1 MFSLKDF
8 IFRKQQQ
15 VIPVKKSHSIGQ
27 GVVLPSGFLVDGF
40 SQRIITPQRALWYY
54 DIASPLATA
63 VDLINDEFKTLEIAL
78 STNGDVTLDAPILE
92 FLQKPN
98 DDMTIEDFL
107 ETMGIYFLV
116 TNEVYIIAEGANVNR
131 PPTELILVSP
141 EIVDVQR
148 SRTDTFIDK
157 IEVHKHN
164 QAKETFLRDETQFR
178 FFNRDGTA
186 EIWQIKGFNTRH
198 TGRGKSKLSSIQYE
212 LDQYIEASV
221 HNLSLL
227 RKGLKPSG
235 AFSMEDQL
243 PDDQFERLKEQ
254 IDNFYSGS
262 ANAGQSLV
270 LDNGLEFSEMSIN
283 PKDMD
288 FAELKKSVTTAIFN
302 RYKVP
307 LPLVNPDK
315 MTLANMDSAKLNLYD
330 NAVLPFA
337 QRMFAEL
344 TAFLRPR
351 FKLTD
356 KQTIVPFMDSIT
368 ALQTRRNEELKTKE
382 ALNVL
387 TINEIRTEI
396 GEEKIAEGGD
406 IVYIPSNVVPAGT
419 APPEIPPANEATK
432 TTRESFTK
440 ILKAEVDIKGNRTY
454 TDEDIERIAD
464 EEGL

>member
-1 MFSLKDF
+1 MMFSFKDF
-8 IFRKQQQ
+8 IFGKKQQI
-15 VIPVKKSHSIGQ
+15 IPVKKSHSVGQ

-40 SQRIITPQRALWYY
+40 SKRIITPQRALWYY
-54 DIASPLATA
+54 DVAAPLATG
-63 VDLINDEFKTLEIAL
+63 VDWINDEFKTLQMAL
-78 STNGDVTLDAPILE
+78 STNGDVSLDEPILE
-92 FLQKPN
+92 FLQQPN

-116 TNEVYIIAEGANVNR
+116 TNEVYIIAEGANLNA

-141 EIVDVQR
+141 EIVAVTR
-148 SRTDTFIDK
+148 SRRDTFIEK

-164 QAKETFLRDETQFR
+164 QAKETFLRDDASFR
-178 FFNRDGTA
+178 FFNQDNTA
-186 EIWQIKGFNTRH
+186 EIWQIKGFSTRH
-198 TGRGKSKLSSIQYE
+198 TGRGKSKLSSIQDD

-227 RKGLKPSG
+227 RNGMRPSG
-235 AFSMEDQL
+235 AFSMEDTL

-254 IDNFYSGS
+254 IDSFYSGS

-288 FAELKKSVTTAIFN
+288 FANLKKSVTTAIFN

-337 QRMFAEL
+337 KRMFAEL
-344 TAFLRPR
+344 TRFLRPR
-351 FKLTD
+351 FKLANN
-356 KQTIVPFMDSIT
+356 QVIVPFMDSIT
-368 ALQTRRNEELKTKE
+368 ALKTRSNEELKTKE

-396 GEEKIAEGGD
+396 GEDEIAEGGG
-406 IVYIPSNVVPAGT
+406 YCLYS
-419 APPEIPPANEATK
+419 
-432 TTRESFTK
+432 
-440 ILKAEVDIKGNRTY
+440 
-454 TDEDIERIAD
+454 
-464 EEGL
+464 